1 MIRKGKT
8 SRNDTGAQNRALPF
22 PARIFRASRKHA
34 HDVKPA
40 APPAPAPERDDG
52 RQLALAL
59 DVDGYD
65 PRQRHLFGW
74 AR

>member
-40 APPAPAPERDDG
+40 APAPASSG
-52 RQLALAL
+52 VQLAFPAVVL
-59 DVDGYD
+59 DQLSLF
-65 PRQRHLFGW
+65 PRGRS
-74 AR
+74 